1 MEKIPIY
8 LFQTASAGSM
18 IPLLSP
24 ESLGGFGNLQESLQK
39 IEAKDEAERNK
50 QITTVGNI
58 VKILVIAS
66 NIKLLVVS

>member
-1 MEKIPIY
+1 
-8 LFQTASAGSM
+8 M

-66 NIKLLVVS
+66 NKKFSVVS

>member
-1 MEKIPIY
+1 
-8 LFQTASAGSM
+8 M

-66 NIKLLVVS
+66 NKKFLVVS

>member
-8 LFQTASAGSM
+8 IFQTASAGSI

-24 ESLGGFGNLQESLQK
+24 ENLGGFGNLQESLQK

-66 NIKLLVVS
+66 NKKFPVVS

>member
-1 MEKIPIY
+1 
-8 LFQTASAGSM
+8 M

>member
-1 MEKIPIY
+1 
-8 LFQTASAGSM
+8 M

-66 NIKLLVVS
+66 NKKFPVVS